1 MSVIIDD
8 LLPTEKQR
16 AALGQIRKAFEQGL
30 LALIVD
36 EDGRRGLIILQ
47 HVAKDL
53 ADVEPQFEKQL
64 ALIAQWLEA
73 IRSERL
79 QLSKETFSVLR
90 QLGQLIR
97 VWERE
102 IINPE
107 SNFKPGPEIQNV
119 SENAEIFLMQIDA
132 QTPGEGTVSGAAAI
146 DDLTAMF
153 EPTEQPSDVL
163 NKLDAALDQLQTL
176 LQDWSID
183 LGSQRKAAAVAQAFK
198 SLRALSDGNKLADVT
213 EVAWAIENML
223 DRLVDGTL
231 KARGDFHAVSS
242 SALNFFSTLSDR
254 LSEIG
259 GGEGASSFID
269 DYIYSEIIESADIL
283 ASGGDLASK
292 NDEFEADFPSDSA
305 IQRPP
310 TIFGADTSGSI
321 SGDNG
326 ITDQALTLEETIR
339 VFEASIEA
347 LKESLGRLET
357 ADGGVYAADREEEI
371 TLAAELRDKSA
382 DAMAVAIKLRGQ
394 LTKKLI

>member
-1 MSVIIDD
+1 V
-8 LLPTEKQR
+8 
-16 AALGQIRKAFEQGL
+16 
-30 LALIVD
+30 
-36 EDGRRGLIILQ
+36 
-47 HVAKDL
+47 
-53 ADVEPQFEKQL
+53 
-64 ALIAQWLEA
+64 
-73 IRSERL
+73 
-79 QLSKETFSVLR
+79 
-90 QLGQLIR
+90 
-97 VWERE
+97 
-102 IINPE
+102 
-107 SNFKPGPEIQNV
+107 
-119 SENAEIFLMQIDA
+119 
-132 QTPGEGTVSGAAAI
+132 AI

-183 LGSQRKAAAVAQAFK
+183 LGSQRKVAAVAQAFK

-259 GGEGASSFID
+259 GGEGVSSFID

>member
-1 MSVIIDD
+1 
-8 LLPTEKQR
+8 
-16 AALGQIRKAFEQGL
+16 
-30 LALIVD
+30 
-36 EDGRRGLIILQ
+36 
-47 HVAKDL
+47 
-53 ADVEPQFEKQL
+53 
-64 ALIAQWLEA
+64 
-73 IRSERL
+73 
-79 QLSKETFSVLR
+79 LSKETFSVLR

-132 QTPGEGTVSGAAAI
+132 QTPGEGAVSGAVAI

-183 LGSQRKAAAVAQAFK
+183 LGSQRKVAAVAQAFK

-283 ASGGDLASK
+283 ASGGDLTSK